1 MGQPSKTAG
10 ETKPLG
16 QTKPMRTY
24 PILAVGLL
32 ALTFTLVAQQ
42 APIEPIDFERA
53 RGYLRR
59 EQTGQPPLTPE
70 ERAYLEKAKASRSGN
85 QKGGETPARKAGAT
99 SIGAIP
105 LTDLTKDY
113 HGESGGLYGNGANEP
128 PAALAEAAARSAKMI
143 KPLDATGKPSADGKI
158 VLLSIGMSN
167 TTQEFSAFQTLS
179 AEKYQRAKN
188 VILVDGAQGGQ
199 SADRITDPE
208 ANFWR
213 TIEQRLRQSEVT
225 AAQVQAIWFKQAFPA
240 PRAAFPA
247 EARRL
252 QGYIAK
258 DLEIIRRNYP
268 NLRLIF
274 MSSRIYAGYASSSL
288 NPEPHAYESA
298 FAVRWT
304 ILEQLTLAEQL
315 KQGAPTIVWGP
326 YLWADGEKGRRADNL
341 IWKAEDFG
349 PDGTHP
355 STSGRRKVAE
365 QLERFFVSSPLT
377 KDWYVGK

>member
-1 MGQPSKTAG
+1 
-10 ETKPLG
+10 
-16 QTKPMRTY
+16 MRIY
-24 PILAVGLL
+24 PVLIASVL
-32 ALTFTLVAQQ
+32 ALTLTLLAQQ
-42 APIEPIDFERA
+42 APNDPIDYEKA

-85 QKGGETPARKAGAT
+85 QKGGQTASSKAGAT
-99 SIGAIP
+99 SIGATP

-113 HGESGGLYGNGANEP
+113 KGESGGLYGNGGNEP
-128 PAALAEAAARSAKMI
+128 PPALAEAAARSAKMI
-143 KPLDATGKPSADGKI
+143 TPLDATGKPSAGGKI

-167 TTQEFSAFQTLS
+167 TTQEFSAFQTHS
-179 AEKYQRAKN
+179 DENRRRAKN
-188 VILVDGAQGGQ
+188 VVLVDGAQGGQ
-199 SADRITDPE
+199 SADRIADPE

-213 TIEQRLRQSEVT
+213 TIEQRLRQAEVT
-225 AAQVQAIWFKQAFPA
+225 SAQVQAIWFKQAFPG

-252 QGYIAK
+252 QGYVSK

-304 ILEQLTLAEQL
+304 ILEQLKDGRIKEGT
-315 KQGAPTIVWGP
+315 PTMVWGP
-326 YLWADGEKGRRADNL
+326 YLWADGEKGRRTDDL

-365 QLERFFVSSPLT
+365 QLERFFVSSPLA